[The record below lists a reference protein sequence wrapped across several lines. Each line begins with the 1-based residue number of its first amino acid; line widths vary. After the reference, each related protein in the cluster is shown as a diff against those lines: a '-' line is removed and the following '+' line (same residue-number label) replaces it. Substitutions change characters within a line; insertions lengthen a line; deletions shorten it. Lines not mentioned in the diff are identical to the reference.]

1 MRTMTKAILIGA
13 VAGLSYFLSRSKD
26 KEGVKSTAKPFVY
39 ENFQDVITPDVLG
52 AVRESLS
59 RKGGSLILIRGATGS
74 GKSIAYHQLLSTLD
88 RMKFPPIYSIEGKS
102 EYKNPELVQIETGW
116 DMDDDARQKGFAKAL
131 RFALK
136 CKSSVIGLDEM
147 QMPGFENL
155 NLVCDAVYSG
165 HHVVMTEMTSLH
177 NVSPIPGELKDLP
190 GIVLYVE
197 RDCGSPEKRHLIS
210 KIESLA

>member
-39 ENFQDVITPDVLG
+39 EDFQDVITPDVIG
-52 AVRESLS
+52 AVHEQLS
-59 RKGGSLILIRGATGS
+59 RHRSLILIRGASGS

-88 RMKFPPIYSIEGKS
+88 RMKFTPIYCIEAKS

-116 DMDDDARQKGFAKAL
+116 DVDDDARQKGFAKAL

-136 CKSSVIGLDEM
+136 CKSSVIGLEEM
-147 QMPGFENL
+147 RGAENL
-155 NLVCDAVYSG
+155 SLVCDAVYSG

-177 NVSPIPGELKDLP
+177 NVSPIPEELKDLP
-190 GIVLYVE
+190 GIVLYVD
-197 RDCGSPEKRHLIS
+197 RDYASPEKRYLIS
-210 KIESLA
+210 KIEPLA

>member
-1 MRTMTKAILIGA
+1 MRTMTKAILIGV
-13 VAGLSYFLSRSKD
+13 VAGVSYFLSRNKD

-39 ENFQDVITPDVLG
+39 EDFQDVITPDVIG
-52 AVRESLS
+52 AVREQLS
-59 RKGGSLILIRGATGS
+59 RHSSLILIRGATGS

-88 RMKFPPIYSIEGKS
+88 RMKFTPIYSIEAKS

-136 CKSSVIGLDEM
+136 CKSSVIGLEEM
-147 QMPGFENL
+147 RGFENL

-177 NVSPIPGELKDLP
+177 NVSPIPEELKDLP
-190 GIVLYVE
+190 GIVLYVD
-197 RDCGSPEKRHLIS
+197 RDYASPEKRYLIS
-210 KIESLA
+210 KIEPLA